1 MKKDPIPKNY
11 YEEFLEVCNSIPRT
25 SKLPDLWKELKIK
38 NPHNGTNLPFGTCII
53 DYSTKKYAYLSDNS
67 KDILTYSKEEY
78 IAGGLNSHSVNF
90 HPEDRTIFDNQIF
103 RDIREFWNNIPA
115 EEIPMYRFSFNQR
128 QFIKDGSII
137 QMLQHST
144 YLEPQHS
151 GIPALNLLTF
161 SDISDFKS
169 DNSMVL
175 SVSRFVTGEGYV
187 KVCSKTYT
195 QSRDIPFSVRESEIL
210 RLSLEGLSS
219 KMIAEKLFLSIHTV
233 KNHKRNMME
242 KSATRNITELIN
254 LSIRNK
260 WI

>member
-1 MKKDPIPKNY
+1 MTKKTVPKKY
-11 YEEFLEVCNSIPRT
+11 YEEFLEICNSIPRT
-25 SKLPDLWKELKIK
+25 SRLPELWKTLKNEHPGK
-38 NPHNGTNLPFGTCII
+38 GLNLPFGTCII
-53 DYSTKKYAYLSDNS
+53 DYATKKYAYLSDNS
-67 KDILTYSKEEY
+67 GDILTYSKEEY
-78 IAGGLNSHSVNF
+78 IAGGLDSHAVNF
-90 HPEDRTIFDNQIF
+90 HPEDREIFDNQIF

-128 QFIKDGSII
+128 QFIKDGAII
-137 QMLQHST
+137 QILQHST

-151 GIPALNLLTF
+151 GTPALNLLTF

-169 DNSMVL
+169 DKSMVL
-175 SVSRFVTGEGYV
+175 SVSRFVSGEGYV

-195 QSRDIPFSVRESEIL
+195 QSTNIPFSARESEIL
-210 RLSLEGLSS
+210 KLSLNGLTSQS
-219 KMIAEKLFLSIHTV
+219 IADKLFLSIHTV

-242 KSATRNITELIN
+242 KTATRNITELIN